1 MIKKDDKMSKLGN
14 NKRLFT
20 LFIALTCVFL
30 TLVACVCGCKKR
42 ENSSDDSME
51 SVESVESDNGSGKE
65 ISLTLDKNHISI
77 MPGEETL
84 IKATYSGAGNEILI
98 WSSSND
104 EIASVANGKVSANS
118 IGEATISASYAG
130 RKAEC
135 SVVVAANDML
145 PSMRFEGF
153 PDQDSVTVTMSDK
166 LNFNPV
172 IKFNGKEYF
181 DGQFSV
187 TVVDESIGSVE
198 NGIFS
203 PLKTGE
209 TVVTVEGSWR
219 GLTGACLKKS
229 FNVKVINSLS
239 VAINGG
245 LTSSLELYTVESH
258 EGKAYDVSSPFV
270 VSATENGNAIE
281 YGVTVSEG
289 NDVISYNAE
298 TQTVSALTYG
308 KAVITID
315 FIDGEGVR
323 GTLEVPVTVLRPVA
337 VYDQVIPYFSAQDG
351 DMPTNEIFGK
361 DTQIT
366 DAYCK
371 NEALTVNNGKVLG
384 VETDRNGMSEQT
396 VTVYDEKVG
405 YTVKIQAYTKVLK
418 EESDLSVFNENN
430 DGYFV
435 MKNDI
440 VCSGAT
446 TVSNKGVF
454 KGVFDGNGHIISG
467 VKVSATPG
475 SGQGGIF
482 GTIGNS
488 AVIRNLGLT
497 DVDMSPYNSAI
508 LADKSVTPYN
518 AGAVIE
524 NIYISVKKVGSR
536 PGVIMWSRCPW
547 DVIRNVVIDASC
559 FGTSGLGTAYG
570 TMFASDNYA
579 VADNGSNWKK
589 NVSNINSV
597 YVIAKEGVPLSNNVA
612 YSRNFPAIIYASNDG
627 KTDNPSVNEYV
638 YTGVKRFNDLFSLAN
653 SVNKVGDD
661 ENYWT
666 ITETTVEWKGK
677 LPEFETVDYGKTVEF
692 SAADG
697 DLPIEDI
704 FGKKDVVITEAYQ
717 GGAALSVVDNK
728 VLGVATKR
736 DGVTET
742 SIIIVS
748 AAGKY
753 KVKLNAYTKIIDEE
767 SDFAVFDVTNG
778 IVDGYYILG
787 GDVTC
792 KGEIEWKNVSADK
805 ETKCFNGVFDGR
817 GYKIVGIRVGE
828 RGLFGAL
835 GNEAVIKNVAF
846 TESVLSDIE
855 EWKYTPFLAYDSAAG
870 NNSGSKIEN
879 VYIQFA
885 NFREAKGGNRGAGLL
900 FNYNS
905 NITIKDVIIE
915 IKTTNFNKAPQFGYG
930 ALFAQDKIHGEAKNL
945 INVKVVSALMPM
957 AMITDVDLNTGVAK
971 NNWATYAGNDKDSA
985 DKLVKD
991 SYYYY
996 DTVTRYDSLSEMA
1009 TTTTK
1014 VGNWKI
1020 TAESVVWEEN
1030 A

>member
-1 MIKKDDKMSKLGN
+1 MIKKDDKMSNLKE
-14 NKRLFT
+14 NKRIFT
-20 LFIALTCVFL
+20 LFITLICMVFIL
-30 TLVACVCGCKKR
+30 SAVICGCSKDKPDTG
-42 ENSSDDSME
+42 NSTDSTG
-51 SVESVESDNGSGKE
+51 SVESNNGSDKGA
-65 ISLTLDKNHISI
+65 SLSLDKSHITI

-84 IKATYSGAGNEILI
+84 IKATYSGAENETII
-98 WSSSND
+98 WSSSNED
-104 EIASVANGKVSANS
+104 VASVTNGKVSANS
-118 IGEATISASYAG
+118 IGEAIVSASYAG
-130 RKAEC
+130 KKAEC
-135 SVVVAANDML
+135 SVIVTANDML

-172 IKFNGKEYF
+172 VRFNGKEYL
-181 DGQFSV
+181 DGRFSV
-187 TVVDESIGSVE
+187 TVLDETIGSVE
-198 NGIFS
+198 DGIFT

-258 EGKAYDVSSPFV
+258 EGKTYDVSSPFV

-289 NDVISYNAE
+289 SDVISYNAE
-298 TQTVSALTYG
+298 TQTVSALTFG
-308 KAVITID
+308 EAVITID
-315 FIDGEGVR
+315 FVDGEGVR
-323 GTLEVPVTVLRPVA
+323 GTLDIPVTVLRPVA
-337 VYDQVIPYFSAQDG
+337 VYDEVVPYFSAQDG

-361 DTQIT
+361 DTKII
-366 DAYCK
+366 DAYFK

-384 VETDRNGMSEQT
+384 IKTDRNGMSEQT
-396 VTVYDEKVG
+396 ITVYDEKVG
-405 YTVKIQAYTKVLK
+405 YTVMIQAYTKVLK

-430 DGYFV
+430 DGYFI

-440 VCSGAT
+440 VCSGT
-446 TVSNKGVF
+446 TTFSNKGVF
-454 KGVFDGNGHIISG
+454 KGVFNGNGHIISG
-467 VKVSATPG
+467 IKVSATPG
-475 SGQGGIF
+475 TGQGGIF
-482 GTIGNS
+482 GTIGNN
-488 AVIRNLGLT
+488 AVIRNFGLV

-518 AGAVIE
+518 AGALIE

-536 PGVIMWSRCPW
+536 PGVIMWNRCPW
-547 DVIRNVVIDASC
+547 DVVRNVIIDASC
-559 FGTSGLGTAYG
+559 FGTSGFGTAYG

-579 VADNGSNWKK
+579 VADNGNNWAK
-589 NVSNINSV
+589 NVSNISNV
-597 YVIAKEGVPLSNNVA
+597 YLVAKEGVPLSNNVS

-627 KTDNPSVNEYV
+627 KTDNPSANEYV
-638 YTGVKRFNDLFSLAN
+638 YSGVKRYNDMLSLAN

-677 LPEFETVDYGKTVEF
+677 LPEFETVDYDKTVEF

-753 KVKLNAYTKIIDEE
+753 RVKLNAYTKIIDEE
-767 SDFAVFDVTNG
+767 SDFAVFDVTDG

-787 GDVTC
+787 GDVIC
-792 KGEIEWKNVSADK
+792 KGEIEWKNASADK

-817 GYKIVGIRVGE
+817 GHKIVGIRVGE

-846 TESVLSDIE
+846 TESILSDIE

-870 NNSGSKIEN
+870 NNSESKIEN

-915 IKTTNFNKAPQFGYG
+915 IKTTNFNKTPQFGYG

-945 INVKVVSALMPM
+945 KNVKVVSSLMPM
-957 AMITDVDLNTGVAK
+957 AMITDVDLNTGVAR
-971 NNWATYAGNDKDSA
+971 NSWATYAGNDKDSA
-985 DKLVKD
+985 DKLAKD

-996 DTVTRYDSLSEMA
+996 DAVTRYGSLSEMA
-1009 TTTTK
+1009 AATTK